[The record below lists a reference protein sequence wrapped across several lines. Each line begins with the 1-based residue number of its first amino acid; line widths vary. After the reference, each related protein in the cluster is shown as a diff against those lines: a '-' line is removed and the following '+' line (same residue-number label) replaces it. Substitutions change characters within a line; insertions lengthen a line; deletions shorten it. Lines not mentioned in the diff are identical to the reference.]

1 VTLATV
7 LVPTYNH
14 GPTLSLSVG
23 SALAQTVE
31 DIEVMVVGD
40 GATAETREAAGELE
54 RADSRVRFLD
64 FSKGERHGERNRHL
78 ALEEARG
85 RIVCYLADDDL
96 WLSDH
101 VAYMAELLDAADFS
115 TGVRVMVH
123 TNGEHEIELIDLGV
137 PYVRERILAATTN
150 VALTCVAHTRLAY
163 RQLPVGWRP
172 APEELSPTLYMW
184 QQFVASPGLTAVAG
198 TRVTSLNFPDLWRAD
213 WPIEDRFREIVSVAE
228 RLADPAF
235 RAELGE
241 RALQSALHKWART
254 EQHLHDLELHLA
266 HLNATI
272 ESLETGTRLR

>member
-1 VTLATV
+1 MTLATV
-7 LVPTYNH
+7 LVPTHNH

-31 DIEVMVVGD
+31 DIEVLVVGD
-40 GATAETREAAGELE
+40 GATAETREAALELE

-64 FSKGERHGERNRHL
+64 FPKGERHGERNRHL

-85 RIVCYLADDDL
+85 HIVCYLSDDDL

-123 TNGEHEIELIDLGV
+123 TSGEHEIELIDLGV
-137 PYVRERILAATTN
+137 PYVREQILAGTTCA
-150 VALTCVAHTRLAY
+150 ALTCVAHTRRAY
-163 RQLPVGWRP
+163 RELPVGWRP
-172 APEELSPTLYMW
+172 APEGLSPTLYMW
-184 QQFVASPGLTAVAG
+184 QQFAASPGLAAVAG
-198 TRVTSLNFPDLWRAD
+198 TRVTSVNFPDLWRAD
-213 WPIEDRFREIVSVAE
+213 WTIEDRFREIAAVAE

-241 RALQSALHKWART
+241 RALQSALQKLART
-254 EQHLHDLELHLA
+254 EQHLHDARLYLA

-272 ESLETGTRLR
+272 ESLKAGTQVS

>member
-1 VTLATV
+1 MTLATV
-7 LVPTYNH
+7 LVPTHNH

-40 GATAETREAAGELE
+40 GATAETCEAARDLE
-54 RADSRVRFLD
+54 RTDSRVRFLD
-64 FSKGERHGERNRHL
+64 FPKGERHGERNRHL

-101 VAYMAELLDAADFS
+101 VAYMAELLDAADFAS
-115 TGVRVMVH
+115 GVRVMVH

-137 PYVRERILAATTN
+137 PYVREQVLAGVTCP
-150 VALTCVAHTRLAY
+150 ALTCVAHTLPVY
-163 RQLPVGWRP
+163 RELPVGWRP
-172 APEELSPTLYMW
+172 APEDLSPTLFMW
-184 QQFVASPGLTAVAG
+184 QQFAASPGLTAVAG
-198 TRVTSLNFPDLWRAD
+198 TRVTSVNFPDLWRAD
-213 WPIEDRFREIVSVAE
+213 WTIVERFREIAAVAE
-228 RLADPAF
+228 RLAERAF

-241 RALQSALHKWART
+241 RALQSALRKLARA
-254 EQHLHDLELHLA
+254 EQHLHDAHLYLA

-272 ESLETGTRLR
+272 ESLETGTQVS